1 MIVGDSDR
9 SRRNGRLALKNIL
22 ITAKPGTGKTTLIR
36 KVAEAIGDRAGGFYT
51 GEIRQ
56 DGERIGFSLTTLDGR
71 SGTLARKG
79 GRGPHRVGKYVVET
93 ADLEEIGVRAI
104 LEAVAA
110 GKIII
115 IDEIARMELFS
126 DAFKEAVTQ
135 ALHSECTVIATIQQ
149 REDPFLNS
157 IRLRPD
163 VRIAS
168 LTVENRDSLAE
179 QIIATLNV

>member
-1 MIVGDSDR
+1 M
-9 SRRNGRLALKNIL
+9 KNIL

-36 KVAEAIGDRAGGFYT
+36 KVAEALGDRAGGFYT

-79 GRGPHRVGKYVVET
+79 GGGRHRVGKYIVDT
-93 ADLEEIGVRAI
+93 IDLEEIGVPAI
-104 LEAVAA
+104 LEAVAG
-110 GKIII
+110 GKVVV

-126 DAFKEAVTQ
+126 NAFKEAVTQ
-135 ALHSECTVIATIQQ
+135 ALDSECTVIATIQQ
-149 REDPFLNS
+149 RDDPFLNS
-157 IRLRPD
+157 IRSRPD

-179 QIIATLNV
+179 QMITRLQV